1 MQLASLGEHCW
12 RSIRGCGMRIRANA
26 CRSGARE
33 PLVAQGNGEEG
44 KAGRS
49 AEAALASRTA
59 PTTAL
64 ALMALPE
71 RQDLPRERQTHQQH
85 HKGEEGAQQD
95 EKRHQTATGP
105 RERRLTRR

>member
-12 RSIRGCGMRIRANA
+12 RSIRGCGMRANA
-26 CRSGARE
+26 CRAGARE
-33 PLVAQGNGEEG
+33 RLVAQANGEEG
-44 KAGRS
+44 KAGRL
-49 AEAALASRTA
+49 AEAVLDARAA
-59 PTTAL
+59 PTTA
-64 ALMALPE
+64 MALPE
-71 RQDLPRERQTHQQH
+71 RQDLARERQTHQQH

>member
-1 MQLASLGEHCW
+1 MHLASLEEHSGMWHACQCVPSRGEGA
-12 RSIRGCGMRIRANA
+12 IG
-26 CRSGARE
+26 GARKWR
-33 PLVAQGNGEEG
+33 GEEG
-44 KAGRS
+44 KAGRL

-59 PTTAL
+59 PTTA
-64 ALMALPE
+64 MALPE

>member
-1 MQLASLGEHCW
+1 MACVPMRAEQGRGSDWW
-12 RSIRGCGMRIRANA
+12 REEMRGRD
-26 CRSGARE
+26 
-33 PLVAQGNGEEG
+33 
-44 KAGRS
+44 GRWERL

-59 PTTAL
+59 PTTAK

-71 RQDLPRERQTHQQH
+71 RQDLARERQTHQQH

>member
-1 MQLASLGEHCW
+1 
-12 RSIRGCGMRIRANA
+12 MRAIARRA
-26 CRSGARE
+26 GPRE
-33 PLVAQGNGEEG
+33 RLVAQGNGEEG

-59 PTTAL
+59 PTTAV
-64 ALMALPE
+64 ALPE
-71 RQDLPRERQTHQQH
+71 RQDLARERQTHQQH
-85 HKGEEGAQQD
+85 HKGEEGVQQD

>member
-12 RSIRGCGMRIRANA
+12 RSIRGCGMRANA
-26 CRSGARE
+26 CRAGARE
-33 PLVAQGNGEEG
+33 RLVAQGNGEEG
-44 KAGRS
+44 KAGRL

-59 PTTAL
+59 PTTA
-64 ALMALPE
+64 MALAE

>member
-59 PTTAL
+59 PTTATEL
-64 ALMALPE
+64 ALPE